1 MHKKNN
7 KNLQMKKQT
16 ENPIKVAIVDDHSMI
31 SKAIENMIAG
41 NPKFKVVLNS
51 KNGEEF
57 IKDLESAPIKPE
69 IVLMDVNMPYKNG
82 IETTDY
88 LTKNHNEIRVIALTM
103 EDNENTIIQML
114 KAGSKGYLLKD
125 MTPEILFEAIET
137 VHEKGIFY
145 TDLVTQSLLRIRTEE
160 NTAKNIISEL
170 KEKEKEFIK
179 HACSELTY
187 KEIADKMF
195 LSPKTI
201 DGYRDAVFVKLDVK
215 SRVGLVLFALK
226 HHLC

>member
-1 MHKKNN
+1 
-7 KNLQMKKQT
+7 MKKQT